1 MITHKDSL
9 NNLFLYAQTDCFVEF
24 LQVSIKLSHQ
34 FIFLYTVFKRS
45 QSSDIA
51 LQVSYNRRL
60 LFKLFFTDTLSLQ
73 IFSTNLGHAVLT
85 DCDSQIKCA
94 IYIAAY
100 FNPRSP
106 CGLRLRFQPNG
117 HMPFSISIHAVL
129 ADCDG
134 RSLAV

>member
-73 IFSTNLGHAVLT
+73 IFSTNLGHAVLA
-85 DCDSQIKCA
+85 DCDLARNTFKVLSSQ
-94 IYIAAY
+94 
-100 FNPRSP
+100 
-106 CGLRLRFQPNG
+106 
-117 HMPFSISIHAVL
+117 ISIHAVL
-129 ADCDG
+129 ADCDSG
-134 RSLAV
+134 YYINLYFLIEYFVILKYILCEF

>member
-73 IFSTNLGHAVLT
+73 IFSTN
-85 DCDSQIKCA
+85 
-94 IYIAAY
+94 
-100 FNPRSP
+100 
-106 CGLRLRFQPNG
+106 
-117 HMPFSISIHAVL
+117 
-129 ADCDG
+129 
-134 RSLAV
+134 